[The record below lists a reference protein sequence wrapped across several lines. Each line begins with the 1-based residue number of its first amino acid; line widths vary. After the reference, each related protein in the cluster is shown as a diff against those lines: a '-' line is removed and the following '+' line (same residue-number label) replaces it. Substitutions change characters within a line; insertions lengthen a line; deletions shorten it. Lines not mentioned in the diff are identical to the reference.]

1 MPHPRIAVIEKPPA
15 RAPAT
20 HPADPDSAALAARY
34 ALARSEHEATT
45 RAVREALT
53 ARSVE
58 AHWLLQP
65 TLPAGQPFDLI
76 VSVGGDGTFLLA
88 SRLGSDAP
96 VVGVNSSPSTSIG
109 RYCAANAGSFGALLD
124 GILAGD
130 APVTR
135 LLRLHVTIDEAPLP
149 FDALNDALFA
159 ARCPVTA
166 SRYAFVLPDGLD
178 IQLSSGLW
186 VATPTGS
193 TGAIR
198 SAGGEVVPDDDGRL
212 QWRVREPF
220 VGGVRA
226 PRALAGF
233 STDGFEVISRHA
245 DNAVYLDGH
254 PTPYPAPFGAR
265 VRFAPSPT
273 PLAAHLPASSTLRS

>member
-1 MPHPRIAVIEKPPA
+1 VPHPRIAVIEKPPA

-34 ALARSEHEATT
+34 ALARSEHEASTH
-45 RAVREALT
+45 AVREAITTRGL
-53 ARSVE
+53 E

-65 TLPAGQPFDLI
+65 TLPANTHFDLI
-76 VSVGGDGTFLLA
+76 LSVGGDGTFLLA
-88 SRLGSDAP
+88 SRLGSSAP
-96 VVGVNSSPSTSIG
+96 LLGVNSSPSTSIG
-109 RYCAANAGSFGALLD
+109 RYCAAHAATLGPLLD
-124 GILAGD
+124 AIIAGT
-130 APVTR
+130 APIAR
-135 LLRLHVTIDEAPLP
+135 LLRLHVTIDDAPLP

-166 SRYAFVLPDGLD
+166 ARYAFLLPDGLD
-178 IQLSSGLW
+178 IQLSSGIW

-198 SAGGEVVPDDDGRL
+198 SAGGEVVDDSDGRL

-220 VGGVRA
+220 IGGVRA

-233 STDGFEVISRHA
+233 SGEGFEVISRHA
-245 DNAVYLDGH
+245 DNAVWLDGH
-254 PTPYPAPFGAR
+254 STPYPAPFGAR
-265 VRFAPSPT
+265 VRFSPSAT
-273 PLAAHLPASSTLRS
+273 PLGAHLPPTRLR

>member
-1 MPHPRIAVIEKPPA
+1 MSHPRIAVIEKPPA

-34 ALARSEHEATT
+34 ALARSEHEASSA
-45 RAVREALT
+45 AVREAIT
-53 ARSVE
+53 ARGLE

-65 TLPAGQPFDLI
+65 TLPANTSFDLI
-76 VSVGGDGTFLLA
+76 LSVGGDGTFLLA
-88 SRLGSDAP
+88 SRLGSAAP
-96 VVGVNSSPSTSIG
+96 LLGVNSSPSTSIG
-109 RYCAANAGSFGALLD
+109 RYCAASAATLGPILD
-124 GILAGD
+124 GI
-130 APVTR
+130 VTGTAR
-135 LLRLHVTIDEAPLP
+135 AAQLLRLHVAIDDVPLP

-166 SRYAFVLPDGLD
+166 ARYAFVLPDGLD
-178 IQLSSGLW
+178 IQLSSGIW

-198 SAGGEVVPDDDGRL
+198 SAGGAVVKDDDGRL

-220 VGGVRA
+220 IGGVRA
-226 PRALAGF
+226 PRALSGF
-233 STDGFEVISRHA
+233 SADGFEVISRHA

-254 PTPYPAPFGAR
+254 PTPFPAPFGAR
-265 VRFAPSPT
+265 VSFAPST
-273 PLAAHLPASSTLRS
+273 SPLLAHLPVSHLR